1 MINNDQSTLF
11 IIILMR
17 RKLRI
22 TNRITIKIFKTIMV
36 SCQMIFLNNS
46 LPLSIGKVNNDVGE

>member
-11 IIILMR
+11 IIMLMR
-17 RKLRI
+17 RKIRI
-22 TNRITIKIFKTIMV
+22 INRITIKIFKTIMV

-46 LPLSIGKVNNDVGE
+46 LPLSIEKVNNDVGE